1 MSYIPGIIECYETL
15 FGIISMKKGFI
26 TPDDFINSLIIQTK
40 EHAKHGK
47 QRFIREIFL
56 DHNIMSVKQIV
67 EVCDVIFQNSST
79 ISTVNIDYLNSTLK
93 NLSTKY
99 FRLPS
104 NFENITSRTSDCPV
118 NTLSKEKEKKRQF
131 QRSACSL

>member
-47 QRFIREIFL
+47 QRFVREIFL
-56 DHNIMSVKQIV
+56 DQNIMSVKQVV
-67 EVCDVIFQNSST
+67 EVCNVIFQNSST
-79 ISTVNIDYLNSTLK
+79 ISTVNIDYLTSTLK
-93 NLSTKY
+93 NLSPKY
-99 FRLPS
+99 FRFNKKIVNDISIL
-104 NFENITSRTSDCPV
+104 TSIY
-118 NTLSKEKEKKRQF
+118 
-131 QRSACSL
+131 